1 MTVINAEKAILGRL
15 ASEVAK
21 RVLRGEEI
29 TIINAEK
36 VIITGNREWILEK
49 YREEREKKNVA
60 NPRRFGPKFPRRP
73 DDILRR
79 TIRKMLPYKKAKG
92 REAFKRVK
100 VYVGNPLNLQ
110 ADEGLGTEKENTP
123 YIKELTTNKYITLGE
138 VSKHLGAKF

>member
-1 MTVINAEKAILGRL
+1 MTVIDAEGAILGRL
-15 ASEVAK
+15 ASTVAK

-36 VIITGNREWILEK
+36 VIITGNRDWIIK
-49 YREEREKKNVA
+49 HYQEERAKKNVA

-79 TIRKMLPYKKAKG
+79 TIRKMLPYKKPKG

-110 ADEGLGTEKENTP
+110 PDEK
-123 YIKELTTNKYITLGE
+123 ISHELKTNKFITLGE
-138 VSKHLGAKF
+138 LSKHLGAKF